1 MQFFYVYVG
10 KRKGDQWYIGFST
23 DLRRRVQEHN
33 QKYDFDLLYYEA
45 YTSETKAR
53 ERERKLK
60 IMEVPGEDSKTEL
73 QNSFRGRGSSI
84 TNDIFSLHYMKF
96 KIISN

>member
-60 IMEVPGEDSKTEL
+60 YYGSAWRGLKDRITE
-73 QNSFRGRGSSI
+73 
-84 TNDIFSLHYMKF
+84 
-96 KIISN
+96 

>member
-1 MQFFYVYVG
+1 MHFLL
-10 KRKGDQWYIGFST
+10 RSPTSKGYSHQT
-23 DLRRRVQEHN
+23 EHLRLNILYMDFAKEVQEHN

-60 IMEVPGEDSKTEL
+60 HYGSAWRGLKDRITE
-73 QNSFRGRGSSI
+73 
-84 TNDIFSLHYMKF
+84 
-96 KIISN
+96 

>member
-10 KRKGDQWYIGFST
+10 KRRADQWYIGFST
-23 DLRRRVQEHN
+23 DLRRRIQEHN

-60 IMEVPGEDSKTEL
+60 HYGSAWRGLKDRITE
-73 QNSFRGRGSSI
+73 
-84 TNDIFSLHYMKF
+84 
-96 KIISN
+96 